1 MKRRRRDLSGQLD
14 LFGGGGGGD
23 WIEAAAE
30 DVAFEGVSLDQLQ
43 APDEEPTQ
51 DDKEFYEP
59 CPLPSRKKEM
69 KRLGKSDARSTC
81 FLCAYVGEKETV
93 IPSDDVNKIVEMLR
107 KNTGRMDTVTLAEM
121 IADYYAE
128 FRRKVNRSLRRGE
141 NPLPYMSAA
150 TVVEHI
156 RKHHQDPE
164 VKQIVMLEELQ
175 ELRECIL
182 GVVMEKGNKR
192 GHKRA
197 NKVQVDALEKVIK
210 MELMVQKQDPAK
222 MALYSAGSRLDPT
235 AHKQGPVAG
244 ATKNLFSYWGN
255 V

>member
-1 MKRRRRDLSGQLD
+1 MDHLMNDDDGAQ
-14 LFGGGGGGD
+14 
-23 WIEAAAE
+23 
-30 DVAFEGVSLDQLQ
+30 QQ
-43 APDEEPTQ
+43 EE
-51 DDKEFYEP
+51 KEFYEP
-59 CPLPSRKKEM
+59 CPLPSRKKER
-69 KRLGKSDARSTC
+69 KRLGKPDSRSTC
-81 FLCAYVGEKETV
+81 FLCAYVGEKDTI

-121 IADYYAE
+121 IADYYAD
-128 FRRKVNRSLRRGE
+128 FRRKINGSLRRGE
-141 NPLPYMSAA
+141 TPLPYMSAA

-164 VKQIVMLEELQ
+164 VKQIVILEELQ
-175 ELRECIL
+175 ELRESIL

-197 NKVQVDALEKVIK
+197 NKMQVDCLEKVIK

-235 AHKQGPVAG
+235 SHKQGPVVG
-244 ATKNLFSYWGN
+244 ATKNLFSYWGSMQ
-255 V
+255 